1 MTIKVGDRIPD
12 ASFAFKGVD
21 GVDTITAK
29 NYFADRKV
37 VLFAVPGAFTP
48 TCHRNHLPSFVA
60 KADEIKAKGIDAIA
74 VTAVNDIFVLDAW
87 LDASG
92 AKGKID
98 GLADGSAAFAKAL
111 GLDVDLTERGF
122 GIRSQ
127 RYSLLVDN
135 GVVKRVNIEDKPG
148 SIEISGAEAILSQ
161 L

>member
-1 MTIKVGDRIPD
+1 MTIQIGDRIPD
-12 ASFAFKGVD
+12 AAFGIRGVN
-21 GVDTITAK
+21 GIDTITARD
-29 NYFADRKV
+29 YFADRKV

-60 KADEIKAKGIDAIA
+60 KAEEIKAKGVDAIA

-87 LDASG
+87 LEASG

-98 GLADGSAAFAKAL
+98 GLADGAAVFAKAL
-111 GLDVDLTERGF
+111 GLEVDLTERGF
-122 GIRSQ
+122 GVRSQ

-135 GVVKRVNIEDKPG
+135 GVVKRLNIEEKPG
-148 SIEISGAEAILSQ
+148 SIEISGADAILAQ

>member
-87 LDASG
+87 LEASG

-111 GLDVDLTERGF
+111 GLEVDLTERGF

-135 GVVKRVNIEDKPG
+135 GVVKRVNLEEKPG